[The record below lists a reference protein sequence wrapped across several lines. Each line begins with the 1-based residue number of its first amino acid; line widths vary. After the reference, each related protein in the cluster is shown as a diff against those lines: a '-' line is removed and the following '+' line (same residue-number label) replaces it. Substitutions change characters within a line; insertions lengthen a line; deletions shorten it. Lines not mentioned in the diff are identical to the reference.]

1 MRSART
7 YINNVYSMKLNIF
20 KTLALGVLTVGFVAC
35 EKDYEKSDYDAPI
48 AFTSKLPEVVTGDA
62 EPCGVSAIFTCEM
75 TPMEDATTTNWGILV
90 SKSEVPTLASSEKVE
105 ASLDQTSIKVAL
117 SNLDDLTTYYYRSFA
132 SDGYNVVYGETK
144 SFKTDVAA
152 WHNVPRPVSFL
163 TTADADKYM
172 PYRTMLAATQPSSA
186 FGPTTVDCSL
196 VGLPMAAVCAT
207 VLDPVTLF
215 TAGQAYIASDAVYNL
230 MGFEYDFTGMLFP
243 SVSFDVIMLQALF
256 KDMTE
261 YPGHFEVYVSDEPI
275 VDEAT
280 FEKAVKLGSS
290 TDPGKAQELYA
301 INMQSSPDNP
311 MKFNIPMDFWKKSYV
326 YLYNKSDFEGTYGP
340 ANLGVLVLGYTIETT
355 ELKPTTEETPEEV

>member
-1 MRSART
+1 
-7 YINNVYSMKLNIF
+7 MKLNIF

-90 SKSEVPTLASSEKVE
+90 SKSEVPTLASSKKVE

-172 PYRTMLAATQPSSA
+172 PYRTLLAATHTGA

-196 VGLPMAAVCAT
+196 VGLPMGAVCAT
-207 VLDPVTLF
+207 VIDPVALF
-215 TAGQAYIASDAVYNL
+215 GTGQATVVTDAVYNL

-243 SVSFDVIMLQALF
+243 SVSFDVIMLQLLF
-256 KDMTE
+256 NMTDL
-261 YPGHFEVYVSDEPI
+261 PGHFEVYVSDEPI

-280 FEKAVKLGSS
+280 FEKAVKIGSS
-290 TDPGKAQELYA
+290 TDAGKAQELYA
-301 INMQSSPDNP
+301 TNQETSSKEP
-311 MKFNIPMDFWKKSYV
+311 MKFDIPMEYWGESYV
-326 YLYNKSDFEGTYGP
+326 YIVSTADYTGDFSGETSFGIVVFGYGIEVTVP
-340 ANLGVLVLGYTIETT
+340 ATAE
-355 ELKPTTEETPEEV
+355 

>member
-1 MRSART
+1 MRSAQT

-35 EKDYEKSDYDAPI
+35 EKDYEKSDYDTPI

-90 SKSEVPTLASSEKVE
+90 SKSEVPTLASSKKVE

-172 PYRTMLAATQPSSA
+172 PYRTMLAATHTGA

-196 VGLPMAAVCAT
+196 VGLPMGAVCAT
-207 VLDPVTLF
+207 VLDPIALFGTGQGSVVT
-215 TAGQAYIASDAVYNL
+215 DAVYNL
-230 MGFEYDFTGMLFP
+230 MGFEYDFTGLLFP

-256 KDMTE
+256 GMTDL
-261 YPGHFEVYVSDEPI
+261 PGHFEVYVSDEPI

-280 FEKAVKLGSS
+280 FEKAVKIGSS
-290 TDPGKAQELYA
+290 TDAGKAQELYA
-301 INMQSSPDNP
+301 INMQTSPDNP

-326 YLYNKSDFEGTYGP
+326 YLYNKSDFEGKYAP
-340 ANLGVLVLGYTIETT
+340 ANLGVFVLGYTIETT